1 MKRWKSRGAK
11 NQRRETKKEDPRR
24 ERARRR
30 SMQVR
35 EKVEKLQ
42 NIVIVFPMFCSSRGS
57 ESRLAEAAGAEPS
70 GQVRDQKLHAVVAR
84 SRFRSQNELKDAKRS
99 KSISA

>member
-1 MKRWKSRGAK
+1 MEKQRWEEPEKRNEERRSEPRKGQKKEHAGAK
-11 NQRRETKKEDPRR
+11 VAKHCHC
-24 ERARRR
+24 
-30 SMQVR
+30 
-35 EKVEKLQ
+35 
-42 NIVIVFPMFCSSRGS
+42 VFPMFCSSRGS